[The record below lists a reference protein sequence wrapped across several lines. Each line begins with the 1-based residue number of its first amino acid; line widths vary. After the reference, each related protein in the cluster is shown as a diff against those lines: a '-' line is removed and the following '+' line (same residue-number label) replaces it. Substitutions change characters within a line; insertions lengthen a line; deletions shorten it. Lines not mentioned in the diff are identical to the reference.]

1 VTNYTADQLALKA
14 HIEARNAEWVARCEA
29 EGATFYTTT
38 TTDLDHWAE
47 SGVFNLEQYERHCLI
62 GEISDASKD
71 AYGFRLRLDWDS
83 MSLEELRDE
92 ASRVWQYAVAEAEL
106 EQEREK
112 LDLED
117 FKALVQQTIDM
128 GAGDEET
135 ALRWLTQGE
144 TFYHGQCVE
153 SWVHKQGIL
162 FTDYGRELVKRLKDL
177 VDYVECV

>member
-1 VTNYTADQLALKA
+1 MTNYTADQLALKA
-14 HIEARNAEWVARCEA
+14 HIEASNAEWVAQCEA
-29 EGATFYTTT
+29 RGATFYTTT

-47 SGVFNLEQYERHCLI
+47 SGVFSVEDYERHSLI
-62 GEISDASKD
+62 CEISDASKE
-71 AYGFRLRLDWDS
+71 AYGFRLRMDWDS
-83 MSLEELRDE
+83 MSMEELREE

-112 LDLED
+112 LDLEE
-117 FKALVQQTIDM
+117 FKAMLQQTIDM

-153 SWVHKQGIL
+153 SWVHEQGIL

-177 VDYVECV
+177 VDYVECA